1 MENLAN
7 QSRRMVWYSN
17 FLLGDPMD
25 GTFVT
30 GGAVTTFVTWDVHI
44 ISEYWDSTFSQ
55 DKDAQTNIDDT
66 WWGKTSTKWQ
76 ARTSVWVLPVSP
88 VSPRVVLPVS
98 PPVVPPA
105 SPPVVPPVWL
115 VALYRSPVARR
126 QAATPISPYLLES
139 PLAPWWAPMGPWVR
153 MGPWPAGC
161 PWVACTHQPERR
173 RFECWVL
180 GCYMRTIWTNLA
192 AKRGQLKNLQA
203 QYRG

>member
-44 ISEYWDSTFSQ
+44 IFEYWDSTFSQ

-88 VSPRVVLPVS
+88 VSPRVVPS
-98 PPVVPPA
+98 
-105 SPPVVPPVWL
+105 VWL
-115 VALYRSPVARR
+115 VVLYRSPVARR
-126 QAATPISPYLLES
+126 QAATPISPYPLEPPS
-139 PLAPWWAPMGPWVR
+139 APWWVPMGPWVR
-153 MGPWPAGC
+153 MGPWLAGC

-173 RFECWVL
+173 RL
-180 GCYMRTIWTNLA
+180 
-192 AKRGQLKNLQA
+192 
-203 QYRG
+203 